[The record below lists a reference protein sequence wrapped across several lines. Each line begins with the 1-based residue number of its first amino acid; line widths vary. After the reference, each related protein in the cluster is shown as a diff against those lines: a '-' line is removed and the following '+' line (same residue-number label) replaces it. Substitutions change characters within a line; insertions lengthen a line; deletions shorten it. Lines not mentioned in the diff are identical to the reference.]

1 MGPRTGHQRPDR
13 TPPVASAG
21 TRPDV
26 PRNRHMTDRRCAW
39 ALSSDAMAA
48 CHDTEWGRPAHDDR
62 HLFEMLLLEGVQA
75 GPSWSTVLTKRE
87 NYRRA
92 LEAAGAAVE
101 VRPSWACRPRRRPH
115 GPECRPGP
123 AGPGR
128 CAPAGAC
135 ATPLARLGGIRL

>member
-1 MGPRTGHQRPDR
+1 
-13 TPPVASAG
+13 
-21 TRPDV
+21 
-26 PRNRHMTDRRCAW
+26 MTDRRCAW

-123 AGPGR
+123 APRGPAGVRRPGR
-128 CAPAGAC
+128 VQRPWPVAEGSGYDVRLHAGEIYAGEGS
-135 ATPLARLGGIRL
+135 RS